1 MSKYSSSSRSSG
13 SRSRVSFKEKA
24 IQEKL
29 RVTELRRE
37 ASFMKKK
44 KEAELQAESF
54 RLEQEMAK
62 TEARLKIYK

>member
-13 SRSRVSFKEKA
+13 SRSRVSLKA

-44 KEAELQAESF
+44 REAELQAESP